1 MRSLLAVACVLAIAA
16 FQQSSASPACTPLYR
31 KLCRVSDWSA
41 WSPKDNIFGCS
52 QVFRTREVIDNPLG
66 STACCPALRQEK
78 EQCGVPTREQTVGAI
93 SKGFVGPLS
102 GDGFRKADG
111 STEVIDMLFVFDK
124 SGSVREVNFNDAK
137 ENIKDLIEN
146 FPAPVGP
153 SDTRVAA
160 VSFSD
165 VAKTRVEFDFNASG
179 DRDSVKA
186 SLGNIAYEGGWT
198 ATATA
203 LSLARDDVFQSVAG
217 SRPNSAK
224 ILFLITD
231 GKSNRGGAP
240 IPVADQLKGNDVEMF
255 AFAVGPENQINEDE
269 LRSIVSDP
277 VPEHLF
283 YAGSFSAMSDV
294 FTDLIDILRERF
306 GGSSFSTS
314 DDEYD
319 YDYGFF
325 RR

>member
-1 MRSLLAVACVLAIAA
+1 MRSLLAVVCVLAITAV
-16 FQQSSASPACTPLYR
+16 QQSSASPACTPLYR
-31 KLCRVSDWSA
+31 KLCRCSFWISGLTMSKVQRKKGLHITLTLTCTAVPISLLAPGSYYLYSGTFMNTTDAQVSDWSA

-78 EQCGVPTREQTVGAI
+78 EQCGVPTREQTVGAM

-165 VAKTRVEFDFNASG
+165 VDKTRVEFDFNASG
-179 DRDSVKA
+179 DRDSVKT

-240 IPVADQLKGNDVEMF
+240 IPVADQLKGNVWMF
-255 AFAVGPENQINEDE
+255 PRHVTGK
-269 LRSIVSDP
+269 R
-277 VPEHLF
+277 
-283 YAGSFSAMSDV
+283 
-294 FTDLIDILRERF
+294 
-306 GGSSFSTS
+306 
-314 DDEYD
+314 YD
-319 YDYGFF
+319 GEKT
-325 RR
+325 

>member
-1 MRSLLAVACVLAIAA
+1 MRSLLAAVCVLAVVAV
-16 FQQSSASPACTPLYR
+16 QQSSAGPACTPLYR
-31 KLCRVSDWSA
+31 KLCRVSDWSV

-52 QVFRTREVIDNPLG
+52 RVFRTRTVIDNPLG
-66 STACCPALRQEK
+66 STACCPALREEK
-78 EQCGVPTREQTVGAI
+78 EQCGVPTREQTVGAM
-93 SKGFVGPLS
+93 SAGFLGPLS

-111 STEVIDMLFVFDK
+111 STGKIDVLFVFDK

-137 ENIKDLIEN
+137 QNIQNLIED
-146 FPAPVGP
+146 FPAPVDP
-153 SDTRVAA
+153 DNTRVAA
-160 VSFSD
+160 ISFSD
-165 VAKTRVEFDFNASG
+165 VDKTRVEFDFNESG
-179 DRDSVKA
+179 SRDEVRA
-186 SLGNIAYEGGWT
+186 ALGSIAYERGWT

-203 LSLARDDVFQSVAG
+203 LSLARDNVFQSVAG
-217 SRPNSAK
+217 SRADSAK

-240 IPVADQLKGNDVEMF
+240 IPVADQLKANDVEMF

-283 YAGSFSAMSDV
+283 YADSFSSMSGV
-294 FTDLIDILRERF
+294 FTDLITILRERF

-319 YDYGFF
+319 YEYGFF